1 MKNPSVLAFER
12 KIDPSDALM
21 YAVTWD
27 SRTEETALPVGIRE
41 KSVRGTISN
50 RRKAGE
56 SDPAKLDAAIQSPNL
71 QTVDVAMLPAEKDSL
86 KLCFSVRVLGG
97 VGRPSAC
104 NDAEYAEKLL
114 QLTQAYSAET
124 GFTELSRRYACNLA
138 NGRFLWRNRASS
150 EDIEVRVRQMEHG
163 QPVQTW
169 IFDASA
175 FSLQNFDDI
184 PSASGIATL
193 AAVIAKALTAV
204 NGYALL
210 EVTAYARMGLGQEVY
225 PSQEL
230 ILDKAKNKK
239 SKTLYQIEGIA
250 AMHSQK
256 VGNALRAVDTWY
268 PEASAGPLA
277 LEPYAS
283 VTSQGKA
290 YRVPKEKQDFYSL
303 LDGWLLKDKEPAL
316 EQRHFV
322 MGILIRGGVFGES
335 EKE

>member
-21 YAVTWD
+21 YAVNW
-27 SRTEETALPVGIRE
+27 ETRAEDAAVAVGIRE

-56 SDPAKLDAAIQSPNL
+56 ADPAKLDAAIQSPNL
-71 QTVDVAMLPAEKDSL
+71 QTVDVAMLPAGNDTL
-86 KLCFSVRVLGG
+86 KLCFTVRVLGG
-97 VGRPSAC
+97 VGQPSAC
-104 NDAEYAEKLL
+104 NDAEYAAKLL
-114 QLTQAYSAET
+114 ELTQAYAAET

-150 EDIEVRVRQMEHG
+150 EEIEVRVRQLEHG
-163 QPVQTW
+163 QPVHEW
-169 IFDASA
+169 IFNASA

-184 PSASGIATL
+184 PAASDIDAL
-193 AAVIAKALTAV
+193 AAVMATALKAT

-230 ILDKAKNKK
+230 ILDKSKGKK
-239 SKTLYQIEGIA
+239 SKTLYQADDIA

-256 VGNALRAVDTWY
+256 IGNALRTVDTWY
-268 PEASAGPLA
+268 PEGSAGPLA

-290 YRVPKEKQDFYSL
+290 YRVPKEKKDFYSL
-303 LDGWLLKDKEPAL
+303 LDGWLLKDKEPEM

-322 MGILIRGGVFGES
+322 MGILIRGGVFGAS